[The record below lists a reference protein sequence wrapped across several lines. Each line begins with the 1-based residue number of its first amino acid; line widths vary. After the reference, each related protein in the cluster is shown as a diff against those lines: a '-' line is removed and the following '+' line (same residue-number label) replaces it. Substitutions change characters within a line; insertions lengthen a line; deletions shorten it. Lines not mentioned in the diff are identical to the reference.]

1 MLINYSMIDKYE
13 KRKKQVIMKHI
24 SLLKQSLLLAAAAFT
39 ALFTGCINEDLA
51 ECSKLTIQVQNA
63 AGEDITNL
71 GMVEDATL
79 YFFDTNNNLIEKRIV
94 DKNFI
99 LNHTVVDLSNY
110 KDNTKLHIVAWANL
124 KSDNQ
129 TVADP
134 KSLNELSLSLKSA
147 NGYAVSPD
155 SLYYGNKD
163 VTSLGSGI
171 TGGDGYIPVKI
182 KTGSLSI
189 KTSGLSDA
197 VRFYGLKSA
206 TDFNYYMTRTLNA
219 YDYAGIQTGDSVTYN
234 PAGEYDSS
242 QEWETQGVQDQYSKG
257 GKQNVFAGTNLGVT
271 LKSTTGSLNAQVTE
285 ALNVETGKMEPL
297 MVNEGGRLDVLIEFG
312 VDGTISAKMRITPWG
327 VVDDGIVF

>member
-1 MLINYSMIDKYE
+1 MTDEYE

-189 KTSGLSDA
+189 KTSGLSNA

>member
-1 MLINYSMIDKYE
+1 
-13 KRKKQVIMKHI
+13 MKHI
-24 SLLKQSLLLAAAAFT
+24 SLLKQSLLLAVVVFT
-39 ALFTGCINEDLA
+39 VWFTGCINEDLG

-79 YFFDTNNNLIEKRIV
+79 YFFDSNNNLVEKRIV
-94 DKNFI
+94 DKDFI
-99 LNHTVVDLSNY
+99 LHHTVVDLSNY

-124 KSDNQ
+124 KGDNQ
-129 TVADP
+129 TITDP

-182 KTGSLSI
+182 KTGSISI
-189 KTSGLSDA
+189 KTSGLPNA

-219 YDYAGIQTGDSVTYN
+219 YDYAGVQTGDSVAYN